1 MSPHPNRAQENG
13 QRGLSP
19 AAPAACREFLA
30 HRLDGAVESGRV
42 HLADCSS
49 CRTRAAAAER
59 LAAMLRM
66 RPGVPQELASAAFL
80 EGIYE
85 RAIETM
91 EQAPLVAEIGRGIQT
106 PVSEL
111 VEHPARLLESSTA
124 EAILSQPPM
133 PSDLTWARVRQSVR
147 AEAQTFVARHVVF
160 RRLPFAMAIVAASV
174 VITLVVRGTGE
185 HLPTITFSDLA
196 SPPSLEWTVLRH
208 GPGH

>member
-1 MSPHPNRAQENG
+1 MSRHPNRAKENG

-19 AAPAACREFLA
+19 AVPPACHRFLA
-30 HRLDGAVESGRV
+30 DRLDGAVESGRV
-42 HLADCSS
+42 HLAGCSS
-49 CRTRAAAAER
+49 CRTRVAAAER
-59 LAAMLRM
+59 LAAMLRL
-66 RPGVPQELASAAFL
+66 RPAVPQELASAELL

-106 PVSEL
+106 PAAEL
-111 VEHPARLLESSTA
+111 AEHPAGLLESSTA

-133 PSDLTWARVRQSVR
+133 PSDVTWARVRQSVR
-147 AEAQTFVARHVVF
+147 AEAQTFVSRHLVL

-185 HLPTITFSDLA
+185 HSPTITFSDLS
-196 SPPSLEWTVLRH
+196 SPPSLEMTILRH